1 MKNAR
6 LRVADFLF
14 SDEQNSK
21 KSISLGERRDE
32 CCILRKIRKF
42 GDAETRPIR
51 VLFLP
56 LAPMQVRGL
65 IAQAGDVKT

>member
-32 CCILRKIRKF
+32 CILRKIRKI

-65 IAQAGDVKT
+65 TFKANAVN